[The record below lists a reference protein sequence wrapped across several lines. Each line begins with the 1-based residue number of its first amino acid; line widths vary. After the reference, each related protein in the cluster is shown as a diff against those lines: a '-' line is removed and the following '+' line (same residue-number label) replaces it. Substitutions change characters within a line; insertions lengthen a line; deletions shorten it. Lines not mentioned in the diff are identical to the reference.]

1 MLSKLISLY
10 KPSPEIDPI
19 NYDNDEQKRVYR
31 YWRNRIMYTTVI
43 GYSLFYFVRKNIS
56 IAMPAMEADLGI
68 SKTELGLFLTLHGLL
83 YGLSKFLN
91 GFLGDNT
98 NPRWFMGTGLIMSAL
113 MSIFFGLSS
122 GVVAFGVFWMLNGWF
137 QGMGFPPCAKS
148 IANWFSPSERGV
160 KFSIWNSS
168 HSIGAALVLI
178 MNSYLV
184 TIDWRLCIFVPS
196 LLAISGA
203 IFIFNRLRDKPES
216 LGLPPV
222 EVFKDEIPPSADQVN
237 KEELNYSEL
246 LKVMIFK
253 RPVIWVLC
261 LATFFLYTVRYVILD
276 WGPTFLFEMRDIKI
290 QHSGWMVA
298 GYEVF
303 GILGM
308 LSSGWLMDN
317 VFKGRG
323 GRAAMIYMLLC
334 TVCIFFFWYLP
345 GESTLF
351 YTMLLMLIGFFI
363 YGPQA
368 LVGIIVANIVSK
380 DLAAT
385 GIGLTGLFAYL
396 STILSG
402 WGIGMIVTNMGW
414 DTAFLTLLGAGA
426 GASLFFML
434 TWNTGYIAKKKK
446 TITD

>member
-1 MLSKLISLY
+1 MFSKLISLY
-10 KPSPEIDPI
+10 KPAPEIAPI
-19 NYDNDEQKRVYR
+19 EYDQDEQKRVYR
-31 YWRNRIMYTTVI
+31 YWRNRIMYTSVI

-56 IAMPAMEADLGI
+56 IAMPAIESDLGI
-68 SKTELGLFLTLHGLL
+68 SKTELGLFLTLHGLI

-91 GFLGDNT
+91 GFLGDNS

-113 MSIFFGLSS
+113 MSIFFGMSS
-122 GVVAFGVFWMLNGWF
+122 GVIAFGVFWMLNGWF

-178 MNSYLV
+178 LNSYLV
-184 TIDWRLCIFVPS
+184 TIDWRLCFFVPS

-203 IFIFNRLRDKPES
+203 FFIFNRLRDKPES

-222 EVFKDEIPPSADQVN
+222 EVFKDEIPTSVN
-237 KEELNYSEL
+237 QKSREKVDYKEL

-253 RPVIWVLC
+253 NPVIWVIC
-261 LATFFLYTVRYVILD
+261 MATFFVYTVRYVILD
-276 WGPTFLFEMRDIKI
+276 WGPTFLYEMRGIEI

-298 GYEVF
+298 GYEVA

-308 LSSGWLMDN
+308 LSSGWLMDR

-323 GRAAMIYMLLC
+323 GRAALIYMLLC
-334 TVCIFFFWYLP
+334 TVAIFLFWYMP

-351 YTMLLMLIGFFI
+351 YTVLLLLIGFFI

-368 LVGIIVANIVSK
+368 LVGIIVSNIVSK

-414 DTAFLTLLGAGA
+414 DTAFLILLGAGGA
-426 GASLFFML
+426 ASLFFLL
-434 TWNTGYIAKKKK
+434 TWNTGYISKKNNHH
-446 TITD
+446 

>member
-184 TIDWRLCIFVPS
+184 TIDWRLCFFVPS

>member
-1 MLSKLISLY
+1 MLSRLLSFY
-10 KPSPEIDPI
+10 KPAPEIDPMD
-19 NYDNDEQKRVYR
+19 YDKDEQDRVYR

-56 IAMPAMEADLGI
+56 IAMPAIEADLGI
-68 SKTELGLFLTLHGLL
+68 SKTELGIFLTLHGLL
-83 YGLSKFLN
+83 YGVSKFLN
-91 GFLGDNT
+91 GFLGDNS

-184 TIDWRLCIFVPS
+184 TIDWRLCFFVPS

-203 IFIFNRLRDKPES
+203 FFIFNRLRDKPES
-216 LGLPPV
+216 LGLPAV
-222 EVFKDEIPPSADQVN
+222 EVFKDEIPPSADQAN
-237 KEELNYSEL
+237 KEQLNYKEL

-253 RPVIWVLC
+253 RPVIWVIC

-323 GRAAMIYMLLC
+323 GRAAVIYMLLC

-351 YTMLLMLIGFFI
+351 YTLLLMLIGFFI

-368 LVGIIVANIVSK
+368 LVGIIVSNIVSK

-414 DTAFLTLLGAGA
+414 DAAFLTLLGAGA
-426 GASLFFML
+426 AASLFFLL
-434 TWNTGYIAKKKK
+434 TWNTGYIARKKKP
-446 TITD
+446 ITD